1 MGAEPL
7 AAGRFDGPGGPRD
20 KARQKL
26 AERALANEADAGAV
40 GLVEY
45 RQPGTARAL
54 AHRAFLQLAERHQ
67 RSRQL
72 CARHGVQEI
81 ALILGTVTPLVEP
94 RAFGPRLQ
102 PCVVPGRE

>member
-7 AAGRFDGPGGPRD
+7 AGGRFDGPGGPRQ
-20 KARQKL
+20 KARQKR
-26 AERALANEADAGAV
+26 AKRALANEADAGAV

-45 RQPGTARAL
+45 RQPATARAL

-72 CARHGVQEI
+72 LARHAGGEI
-81 ALILGTVTPLVEP
+81 ALILGAVTRRVEP
-94 RAFGPRLQ
+94 RPPRPLLQ
-102 PCVVPGRE
+102 PWVV